1 MDYTGFIGLPGGSP
15 VEKAACTICLDCSFE
30 DEGLGTLW
38 LVSRLGTPTDN
49 CLFLPGYEIS
59 ERKTMIAPSKASMKS
74 CQQAKDGHPLSALN
88 SWVEASSGL
97 ANRIKVASKVKT

>member
-15 VEKAACTICLDCSFE
+15 VEKEACTICLDCFYE
-30 DEGLGTLW
+30 GEGLGTPW

-49 CLFLPGYEIS
+49 CLFLPGCEIS
-59 ERKTMIAPSKASMKS
+59 DRKTMIAPSKASMKS
-74 CQQAKDGHPLSALN
+74 CQQTKDGHLLSALN
-88 SWVEASSGL
+88 SRVEASSGL